1 MTLKELAQEIK
12 IIKENHLAHIEKD
25 MGDMRKTV
33 DKMDSRLW
41 WIFTVVVGSVLTAV
55 VAKALG
61 YI

>member
-12 IIKENHLAHIEKD
+12 IIKENHLVHIEQD
-25 MGDMRKTV
+25 MDSMRKTM

-41 WIFTVVVGSVLTAV
+41 WIFTVVVGSVFAAV
-55 VAKALG
+55 IAKALG

>member
-12 IIKENHLAHIEKD
+12 IIKENHLFHIEKD
-25 MGDMRKTV
+25 MASMAKQV

-41 WIFTVVVGSVLTAV
+41 WIFTVIVGSVV
-55 VAKALG
+55 VAIFAKALE